1 MDVRFLGT
9 AGPAGWPE
17 PGCRCASCRRAAA
30 GGGRAPG
37 GVVVDGRLRIDP
49 GRPPAGGGPRYRIEP
64 VPGGWDV
71 TGPDGGRLLIAAAPG
86 QVPRPPAGTPPFDL
100 VLLDLLAGPAQLG
113 ALRAQGLA
121 GPAATAAVL
130 WADHRITS
138 EAELARRCGLWRA
151 AVPGDGA
158 TLSTGRAAGQ
168 VPASPATAS
177 PAPADAGPPGPG
189 PHRTLV
195 LGGARSGK
203 SREAELRLAAEAR
216 VTYLAAGPWPD
227 GAGPA
232 ADGPDA
238 DPEWARRVAA
248 HRAARPAW
256 WPTVESTDVAGAL
269 RRLDGAVLV
278 DGIGTWLT
286 AVITEAGAWPEPGA
300 GPARP
305 GSVSRDAGGGGTE
318 GRIPGHQDPAGLVA
332 ARVDELIAAWR
343 QTSARVVAVSD
354 QVGDGVVPATPSG
367 RLFRDQLGWLN
378 QRLAAESEE
387 TVLVVAGRVL
397 SLPG

>member
-9 AGPAGWPE
+9 GGSAGWPE
-17 PGCRCASCRRAAA
+17 PGCRCASCLRAAAA
-30 GGGRAPG
+30 GGRRAG
-37 GVVVDGRLRIDP
+37 GVLIDERLRIDP
-49 GRPPAGGGPRYRIEP
+49 GAPPSGAPPGYRVEP

-71 TGPDGGRLLIAAAPG
+71 TGPDGGRLLIAGGPG
-86 QVPRPPAGTPPFDL
+86 QVPRPPAGTPPFHL
-100 VLLDLLAGPAQLG
+100 LLLDLLASPTQLG

-121 GPAATAAVL
+121 GPGATAAAR
-130 WADHRITS
+130 WADHRISS
-138 EAELARRCGLWRA
+138 ERELARRAAFWRA
-151 AVPGDGA
+151 VVPGDGS
-158 TLSTGRAAGQ
+158 TLSTGPGPGAADRAA
-168 VPASPATAS
+168 
-177 PAPADAGPPGPG
+177 AGEG

-203 SREAELRLAAEAR
+203 SREAELRLAAEPR

-248 HRAARPAW
+248 HRAARPSW
-256 WPTVESTDVAGAL
+256 WPTVESADVAGAL
-269 RRLDGAVLV
+269 RGLEGAVLV

-286 AVITEAGAWPEPGA
+286 AVMTEAGAWPEPGA
-300 GPARP
+300 GPGRA
-305 GSVSRDAGGGGTE
+305 GSVR
-318 GRIPGHQDPAGLVA
+318 PADLVT

-343 QTSARVVAVSD
+343 QTGARVVAVSD
-354 QVGDGVVPATPSG
+354 QVGAGVVPATAAG

-387 TVLVVAGRVL
+387 TALVVAGRVL
-397 SLPG
+397 ELPA